1 MKYQTIT
8 ALLLL
13 SSFTTLFAQQE
24 IYLDNTAKDSIFIKD
39 LNGIELGHYGNF
51 DEININRLING
62 LNDNILSR
70 NDFQL
75 NYFHEFRLFPTI
87 GLIAKGGFHL
97 RPYRKPILDSTNVFN
112 LQFENKFSGGVQLSL
127 EPRWHIGY
135 KSRYTSGKGALN
147 SSWYIG
153 LPMEALNYN
162 YNKTS
167 KIVYF
172 ISPCMGFRHAF
183 SKNIYLEGSIGYS
196 FSTFFL
202 QTSQPSASLKI
213 AYCL

>member
-1 MKYQTIT
+1 MKYETIT
-8 ALLLL
+8 ALLLI
-13 SSFTTLFAQQE
+13 STFTTLFAQQE
-24 IYLDNTAKDSIFIKD
+24 IYLDNTAKDSISIKNM
-39 LNGIELGHYGNF
+39 NGIELGHIGCYNIHVQSVSLHNI
-51 DEININRLING
+51 DES
-62 LNDNILSR
+62 ILTR

-97 RPYRKPILDSTNVFN
+97 RPYRKPIFDPTNVLN
-112 LQFENKFSGGVQLSL
+112 IQFENKISGGVQLSL

-147 SSWYIG
+147 SGWYIG
-153 LPMEALNYN
+153 LPMEAVYYN
-162 YNKTS
+162 FTNTS

-183 SKNIYLEGSIGYS
+183 SKNIFLEGSIGYT

-202 QTSQPSASLKI
+202 QTSQPTTSLKL